1 MTDETVVTPIIMDSS
16 KARRQNGKVIHS
28 FKFSFVK
35 SNFQHTS
42 TTDPSYDQ
50 PQTSKLPPVNFSL
63 QQEKPRR
70 TEIKHLSSSHPTTGS
85 EDEQASHWTKTIMIP
100 SIHLT
105 DDEISSSREDQP
117 RPQSPNVDQIA
128 ERNQISSPL
137 IKTAS
142 TGKKRSIAGKKN
154 PRQISISSLLKNK

>member
-1 MTDETVVTPIIMDSS
+1 
-16 KARRQNGKVIHS
+16 
-28 FKFSFVK
+28 
-35 SNFQHTS
+35 
-42 TTDPSYDQ
+42 
-50 PQTSKLPPVNFSL
+50 
-63 QQEKPRR
+63 
-70 TEIKHLSSSHPTTGS
+70 
-85 EDEQASHWTKTIMIP
+85 MIP

-128 ERNQISSPL
+128 ERNQIPSPL